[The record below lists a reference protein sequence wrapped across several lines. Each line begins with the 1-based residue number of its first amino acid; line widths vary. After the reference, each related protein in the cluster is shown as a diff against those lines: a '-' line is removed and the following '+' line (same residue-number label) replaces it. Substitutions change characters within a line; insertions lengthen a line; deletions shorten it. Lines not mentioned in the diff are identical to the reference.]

1 MNVKMY
7 NANEMY
13 NVNDVYIKLK
23 DDLNSFTKPGS
34 PEKKD
39 FSKYCASRGI
49 NKNTTAVFIETMSQ
63 LDESIVKRVVVSRGG
78 RSKNFVETL
87 ANMLHIKPS
96 TPTVTDQFYIP
107 LSFAMW
113 ISRLNKPDQV
123 LLVDRWHSRG
133 LAIDFEKLRS
143 LVNIAKTDGF
153 ELAYKQ
159 IFATYACRLE
169 IQHVALILA
178 SMRSSKLVED
188 LQDCGYE
195 LDDVKATVDSLVYA
209 GMLKSDKT
217 HKTYELSSKFLDM
230 LERAFDPLPTNAVAI
245 WLTTMFDS
253 IGVLRVNANKTRVR
267 QIVKAVKEKVESYET
282 RIENQAPILTVKK

>member
-1 MNVKMY
+1 MNVK
-7 NANEMY
+7 MY
-13 NVNDVYIKLK
+13 NVNDVYKGLIQAISNQTNSKTKLAGLK
-23 DDLNSFTKPGS
+23 EFCSSNNINYKS
-34 PEKKD
+34 
-39 FSKYCASRGI
+39 ASLL
-49 NKNTTAVFIETMSQ
+49 IETMKNLHPS
-63 LDESIVKRVVVSRGG
+63 LVDKVIVSRGG
-78 RSKNFVETL
+78 SSKNFIQSLAAKLNIPTEASPSSNNSFTIPYSFVRFIARLDQNDQEEFVNRWKKNGLEVDFSTL
-87 ANMLHIKPS
+87 DTM
-96 TPTVTDQFYIP
+96 
-107 LSFAMW
+107 
-113 ISRLNKPDQV
+113 ISRSK
-123 LLVDRWHSRG
+123 
-133 LAIDFEKLRS
+133 I
-143 LVNIAKTDGF
+143 DGF

-159 IFATYACRLE
+159 VFATYACRLE

-209 GMLKSDKT
+209 GMLKNDKT